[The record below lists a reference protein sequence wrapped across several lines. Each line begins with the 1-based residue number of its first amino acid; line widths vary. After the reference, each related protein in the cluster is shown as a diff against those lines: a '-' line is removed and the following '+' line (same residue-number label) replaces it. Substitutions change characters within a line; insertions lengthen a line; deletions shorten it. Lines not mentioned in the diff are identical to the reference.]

1 MADKA
6 HVLTDEKLEEIE
18 NRLSAIYSIIPYLNR
33 DMEKFIKRQQ
43 RKDGAYG
50 KTEKG
55 NRPEAV

>member
-1 MADKA
+1 MAI
-6 HVLTDEKLEEIE
+6 DEEQ
-18 NRLSAIYSIIPYLNR
+18 AIIARTNIPYLKR
-33 DMEKFIKRQQ
+33 YMEKFIKRQK

>member
-1 MADKA
+1 M
-6 HVLTDEKLEEIE
+6 TIEEA
-18 NRLSAIYSIIPYLNR
+18 RAIIAKTSSPYLKR

-43 RKDGAYG
+43 RKEGAYG